1 MTDTAIMVLIA
12 SWDEFS
18 RAAERLYLN
27 NPDKCRF
34 VVKYRHTNGK
44 LYVKITDDST
54 VYQYETEVTYDL
66 RSMPLLKSL
75 LRYMAATNILLLVLL
90 LLIYYNAQIQI
101 IIFIIITIA
110 TVI

>member
-1 MTDTAIMVLIA
+1 MVLIA
-12 SWDEFS
+12 SWDDFS

-66 RSMPLLKSL
+66 RSTTEKSTPLYGS
-75 LRYMAATNILLLVLL
+75 YEYIIISIIITNIL
-90 LLIYYNAQIQI
+90 
-101 IIFIIITIA
+101 
-110 TVI
+110 